1 MAILALDYGT
11 KRIGVAVSDP
21 TLTLAQPLPFFDA
34 EPFQT
39 FVAGLKKLIVEREVS
54 LVLVGMPRNMD
65 GTYGP
70 AADRVNAF
78 IFHLKQAL
86 TVPIETRDER
96 LTTVQA
102 SRQLR
107 EGGHSALDQKTRID
121 SASAAVLL
129 QLHLDQIALQLGGEE
144 DGAW

>member
-21 TLTLAQPLPFFDA
+21 TLTLARPLSFLAA
-34 EPFQT
+34 EPFQQLVLNLRT
-39 FVAGLKKLIVEREVS
+39 LIKEYEIS
-54 LVLVGMPRNMD
+54 MVLVGMPRNMD

-70 AADRVNAF
+70 AAERTKVFA
-78 IFHLKQAL
+78 FHLRQAL

-102 SRQLR
+102 ARQLH
-107 EGGHSALDQKTRID
+107 EAGHTARDQKTIID
-121 SASAAVLL
+121 SASAVVLL
-129 QLHLDQIALQLGGEE
+129 QSHLDHLAMQAPEE
-144 DGAW
+144 